1 MKAPLGRTA
10 RIWALTLLLGGVALL
25 VAIVWIG
32 FGHDR
37 SQSKNEQTQEISEGL
52 VETTTPP
59 VVLAKPPT
67 PPKMA
72 RPAPQDERK
81 VDLQL
86 QAKPAQAEPQPAAP
100 PTAELAPAPATT
112 LPLRTGIFGGLNRVV
127 GWATAAMRDA
137 GAAGPK

>member
-10 RIWALTLLLGGVALL
+10 RIWALTLLLGGLSLL
-25 VAIVWIG
+25 AAIVWIG

-37 SQSKNEQTQEISEGL
+37 SKSKNEQAQEISEGL

-59 VVLAKPPT
+59 VVLAKPPAL
-67 PPKMA
+67 PKVA
-72 RPAPQDERK
+72 QPAVQDERRI
-81 VDLQL
+81 DLQV
-86 QAKPAQAEPQPAAP
+86 QAKPAMAEPPPAAP
-100 PTAELAPAPATT
+100 PPAELAPATT

-137 GAAGPK
+137 GTAGAK